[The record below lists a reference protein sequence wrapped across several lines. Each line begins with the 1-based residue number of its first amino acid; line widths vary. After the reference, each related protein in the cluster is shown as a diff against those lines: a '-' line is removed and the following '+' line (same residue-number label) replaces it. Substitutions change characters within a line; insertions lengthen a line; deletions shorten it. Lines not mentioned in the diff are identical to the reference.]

1 MREEGDMGDTK
12 EAEASMKESNHLAG
26 LFQKIVED
34 CKVGDSL
41 PSLAT

>member
-1 MREEGDMGDTK
+1 MSERVDMGDTK

-34 CKVGDSL
+34 CKVGGSL
-41 PSLAT
+41 TSLAN